1 VSTDRPGATF
11 GVRVYKE
18 YFNFASSH
26 FLVFPDGGREE
37 LHGHNYQVRVGLSGA
52 VGPGDMVVDFCL
64 LKPIVRR
71 FCDALDHRMLLP
83 ERCERLAIDDRDEH
97 LDVRFRRNDGGEDRF
112 LFPRRDCVLL
122 PITNTSTE
130 RLAEHVAAQVVSAV
144 RAEAPAAVLRRIEV
158 EVEESRGQCGVY
170 VLDLGEA

>member
-1 VSTDRPGATF
+1 VSEPRF

-26 FLVFPDGGREE
+26 FLVFHDGGREE
-37 LHGHNYQVRVGLSGA
+37 LHGHNYQVRVLVDGQ

-83 ERCERLAIDDRDEH
+83 ERCDRLAIADEGEH

-122 PITNTSTE
+122 PISNTSTE
-130 RLAEHVAAQVVSAV
+130 RLAELMAGKILTAV
-144 RAEAPAAVLRRIEV
+144 RAEAPAAVLARIEV

-170 VLDLGEA
+170 RLDLES